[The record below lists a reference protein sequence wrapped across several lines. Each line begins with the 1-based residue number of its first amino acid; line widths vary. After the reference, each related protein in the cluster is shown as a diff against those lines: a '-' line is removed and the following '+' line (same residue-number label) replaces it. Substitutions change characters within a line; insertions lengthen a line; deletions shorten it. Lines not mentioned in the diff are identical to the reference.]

1 MEGVRVSVWNE
12 QPQLCVTQS
21 SITGEGR
28 GRKDV
33 GGCGSICS
41 LAGGNGEREME
52 YGATESRGGG
62 GEKEEGDVV
71 RVDE

>member
-41 LAGGNGEREME
+41 LGNGEREME